1 LLAVVVVE
9 QITQFILLAAAQV
22 VIVLEQDFP
31 LRQVLQLA

>member
-9 QITQFILLAAAQV
+9 QITQFILLAAVQV